1 MILNRFQF
9 VDGFIQE
16 LAVTVPWSNLLK
28 DNCFFEIRG
37 LTVTCQVKKRAH
49 PSQLSASIFHSMC
62 ESFSSK
68 DVAEEC
74 LRQNDI
80 NNDDVKN
87 ADIPTPTGKYFISD
101 QIFKIDF

>member
-1 MILNRFQF
+1 M
-9 VDGFIQE
+9 
-16 LAVTVPWSNLLK
+16 LK

-49 PSQLSASIFHSMC
+49 PSQLTASLFHSMC

-80 NNDDVKN
+80 GDQVDAKST
-87 ADIPTPTGKYFISD
+87 DIPTPSGTVHSVTIVLVLEGGATGYLTAKCLFKPLLETDMI
-101 QIFKIDF
+101 IF

>member
-1 MILNRFQF
+1 M
-9 VDGFIQE
+9 
-16 LAVTVPWSNLLK
+16 LK

-49 PSQLSASIFHSMC
+49 PSQLTASLFHSMC

-74 LRQNDI
+74 LRQKDI
-80 NNDDVKN
+80 NEDIKINA
-87 ADIPTPTGKYFISD
+87 ADIPTSPGNHKFIEQYAPRSLEPWILEVERTD
-101 QIFKIDF
+101 HN

>member
-1 MILNRFQF
+1 MIFFQF

-49 PSQLSASIFHSMC
+49 PSQLTASLFHSMC

-74 LRQNDI
+74 LRQKDI
-80 NNDDVKN
+80 NEDIKINA
-87 ADIPTPTGKYFISD
+87 ADIPTSPGNHKFVD
-101 QIFKIDF
+101 QSF

>member
-1 MILNRFQF
+1 M
-9 VDGFIQE
+9 
-16 LAVTVPWSNLLK
+16 AVTVPWSNLLK

-49 PSQLSASIFHSMC
+49 PSQLTASLFHSMC

-74 LRQNDI
+74 LRQKDI
-80 NNDDVKN
+80 NEDNIQEWITKLIALGKN
-87 ADIPTPTGKYFISD
+87 YAKKARVSISNA
-101 QIFKIDF
+101 K